1 MDTMILDHARIAGAI
16 PWKPHAGQMKAL
28 KFLIEHAAA
37 GLFASPGTGK
47 TSVVYA
53 AFEYLRRK
61 GIAQRMLVVAPLRPA
76 QLVWPAEAQKW
87 SDFGHLRVE
96 LLHGPKK
103 DEALARDADVY
114 VINPDGLDWLLGA
127 TKSTTIHGRTQ
138 VSCDVGAFRKL
149 RFDTLVI
156 DELTMMKDTRSQR
169 HKAIKSVLD
178 TFARRWGLT
187 GSPAPNGL
195 LDLFGQVFCLDRGRS
210 FGPYITHFRQKYFLP
225 AWNGFGWVIRRGAE
239 EEIYDRLRP
248 LVLRLEA
255 GDYVDMPQLIEN
267 VIKFELPPAARRIY
281 DALEDNFI
289 ARVGE
294 HLITASNAAV
304 ASGKLRQVASGGLY
318 LDPDVIDIFKK
329 RPLKPVAGRDWALIH
344 DEKTELLW
352 DLVQELQGVPLLVAY
367 DFKHDLERVRRKFG
381 DDVPV
386 IGGETSTKRAA
397 ELEAEWNKGNLPLLL
412 GHPQSI
418 GHGLNLQQ
426 AGNQV
431 CFYTPTYN
439 LELHQQ
445 FINRVQRQG
454 SVHKQ
459 VFVHYLTA
467 RHTVDETIMLAIK
480 TKARVQDLL
489 LDALKDR

>member
-1 MDTMILDHARIAGAI
+1 MTFAVK
-16 PWKPHAGQMKAL
+16 WKPHQGQMKAL

-61 GIAQRMLVVAPLRPA
+61 GVAQRMLVIAPLRPA

-87 SDFGHLRVE
+87 ADFAHLRIEV
-96 LLHGPKK
+96 LHGPKK

-127 TKSTTIHGRTQ
+127 SKGKSAMGNTT
-138 VSCDVGAFRKL
+138 VSCDVAAFRKH
-149 RFDTLVI
+149 RFDTLVV

-169 HKAIKSVLD
+169 HKALRCILD
-178 TFARRWGLT
+178 TFSRRWGLT

-195 LDLFGQVFCLDRGRS
+195 LDLFGQIYCLDRGRS

-239 EEIYDRLRP
+239 DEIYEKLRP

-255 GDYVDMPQLIEN
+255 ADYVDMPDLIEN
-267 VIKFELPPAARRIY
+267 VITFDLPPSAQIIYNKLEEDFIVRI
-281 DALEDNFI
+281 
-289 ARVGE
+289 GE
-294 HLITASNAAV
+294 NLITAANAGV
-304 ASGKLRQVASGGLY
+304 ASVKLRQVASGGLY
-318 LDPDVIDIFKK
+318 LDPEVINLFRRKPL
-329 RPLKPVAGRDWALIH
+329 RPMAGRDWAMIH
-344 DEKTELLW
+344 DEKTELLA
-352 DLVQELQGVPLLVAY
+352 DLVNELQGVPLLVAY
-367 DFKHDLERVRRKFG
+367 DFKHDLERIKSRFG
-381 DDVPV
+381 EDVPV
-386 IGGETSTKRAA
+386 IGGGTSSKRAA
-397 ELEAEWNKGNLPLLL
+397 QLERAWNEGDLPLLL
-412 GHPQSI
+412 GHPQSM
-418 GHGLNLQQ
+418 GHGLNLQK

-454 SVHKQ
+454 SEHKQ

-467 RHTVDETIMLAIK
+467 RGTIDEVIMQAIK
-480 TKARVQDLL
+480 GKARIQDLL
-489 LDALKDR
+489 LEALSEKELA

>member
-1 MDTMILDHARIAGAI
+1 
-16 PWKPHAGQMKAL
+16 
-28 KFLIEHAAA
+28 
-37 GLFASPGTGK
+37 
-47 TSVVYA
+47 
-53 AFEYLRRK
+53 
-61 GIAQRMLVVAPLRPA
+61 VVAPLRPA

-87 SDFGHLRVE
+87 KDFSHLRVE

-127 TKSTTIHGRTQ
+127 KKTTSVHGRVQ
-138 VSCDVGAFRKL
+138 VSCDVAAFRKL

-169 HKAIKSVLD
+169 HKAIRSVLD

-195 LDLFGQVFCLDRGRS
+195 LDLFGQVLCLDRGRS
-210 FGPYITHFRQKYFLP
+210 FGPYITHYRQKYFLP
-225 AWNGFGWVIRRGAE
+225 AWNGFGWVLRHGAE
-239 EEIYDRLRP
+239 EEIYDKLRP

-255 GDYVDMPQLIEN
+255 ADYVDMPELIEN
-267 VIKFELPPAARRIY
+267 VMKFDLPATARKVY
-281 DALEDNFI
+281 DTLEDNFI
-289 ARVGE
+289 VRVGDKT
-294 HLITASNAAV
+294 ITAANAAV

-318 LDPDVIDIFKK
+318 LDPEVLDILKK
-329 RPLKPVAGRDWALIH
+329 RPLRLAAGRDWALIH

-367 DFKHDLERVRRKFG
+367 DFKHDLERIRRKFG

-386 IGGETSTKRAA
+386 IGGGTSTKRAA
-397 ELEAEWNKGNLPLLL
+397 ELERAWNAGKLPLLL
-412 GHPQSI
+412 GHPQSM
-418 GHGLNLQQ
+418 GHGLNLQN

-454 SVHKQ
+454 SAHKQ
-459 VFVHYLTA
+459 VFVHYLIA
-467 RHTVDETIMLAIK
+467 KGTVDELIMQAIK
-480 TKARVQDLL
+480 SKARVQDLL
-489 LDALKDR
+489 LDALK